1 MPVAV
6 VVRALPVSVM
16 RIELCVKPQLNSLV
30 MVGLMVQVAPAAKLL
45 PGMGLAMLVIGT
57 VRPSTNEPYGATVGC

>member
-1 MPVAV
+1 MPD
-6 VVRALPVSVM
+6 VVRRRTCPASSM
-16 RIELCVKPQLNSLV
+16 RIELWVKPQLTSLV
-30 MVGLMVQVAPAAKLL
+30 MVGLMVQVAPAAKLR